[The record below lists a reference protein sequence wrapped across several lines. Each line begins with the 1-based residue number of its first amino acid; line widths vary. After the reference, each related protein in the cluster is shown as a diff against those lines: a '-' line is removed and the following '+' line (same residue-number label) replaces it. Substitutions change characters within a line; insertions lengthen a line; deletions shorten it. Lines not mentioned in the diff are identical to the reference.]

1 MISLIF
7 VFLITTYAQTYVGQ
21 NLCSALTSVTCGADE
36 LAGKGWCFWDS
47 TLATPACV
55 TLPCYLIDEVAA
67 CRTGGSLQTGG
78 ANTECDSLETFSL
91 QYDNVCCDKN
101 LGKLNYAFVRFTMN
115 FDGSVDST
123 NDATPIPMASLN
135 VATSV
140 KEMFKLYTINPWLVS
155 QETSEDNFQSK
166 LLAILNKYLEPATR
180 DVLLQQSR
188 SHPFYLERTVY
199 QSLQLLR
206 DWTVIHRSTL
216 ALRSAILPQIW
227 SLALVALTRMTTFQ
241 PNYYQTNYYFIN
253 FAIIPYFRNSLK
265 MSGQLHTLT
274 IDWSGYNYADKGY
287 VMVYSYAPEQFGI
300 IKAYTDVV
308 CIRPFLGSTVA
319 YVSKED
325 NYDNLFVS
333 LKFTY
338 YWSDTTLTIDQT
350 QLRLYSISDDTQTIT
365 DTLVSFTCTLASR
378 ICTHTGTYTPST
390 LPSNGKGQNY
400 FIAHVNYNLAQSDK
414 KRAQCILA
422 YKTWTTVCA

>member
-1 MISLIF
+1 M
-7 VFLITTYAQTYVGQ
+7 VKA
-21 NLCSALTSVTCGADE
+21 GAF
-36 LAGKGWCFWDS
+36 GIG
-47 TLATPACV
+47 TPACV

-101 LGKLNYAFVRFTMN
+101 FGKMNYAFVRFTMN
-115 FDGSVDST
+115 FDGFVDQT

-140 KEMFKLYTINPWLVS
+140 KEMFKLYTINPWIVS
-155 QETSEDNFQSK
+155 QETTEANFQSK
-166 LLAILNKYLEPATR
+166 LLAILNKYLETATR
-180 DVLLQQSR
+180 DVLLSQSR

-206 DWTVIHRSTL
+206 DWTVIHRSTI
-216 ALRSAILPQIW
+216 ALRNAILPKIW

-265 MSGQLHTLT
+265 ISGQLHTLT
-274 IDWSGYNYADKGY
+274 IDWSAYSYTDKGY

-300 IKAYTDVV
+300 IKAYTDVF

-319 YVSKED
+319 YSPTEN
-325 NYDNLFVS
+325 NYDNLFAS

-338 YWSDTTLTIDQT
+338 YWSDTTLTITDSQVK
-350 QLRLYSISDDTQTIT
+350 LFKISDDTQTIV
-365 DTLVSFTCTLASR
+365 DTGVVFTCVPASR
-378 ICTHTGTYTPST
+378 TCTNTGTYSPSPV
-390 LPSNGKGQNY
+390 PSDGKGQNY
-400 FIAHVNYNLAQSDK
+400 FIAHVNYDASQGDK